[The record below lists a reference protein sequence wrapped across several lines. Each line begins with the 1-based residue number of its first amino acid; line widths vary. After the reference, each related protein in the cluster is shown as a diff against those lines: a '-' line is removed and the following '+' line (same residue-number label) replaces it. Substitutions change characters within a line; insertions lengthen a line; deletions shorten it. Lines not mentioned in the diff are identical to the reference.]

1 MVFWEKKDFCQTAWR
16 STTMTLLLVFRLF
29 CIPELDW
36 THNSGRS
43 QEEKCDLVDSSNY
56 DLVRNSC
63 FSSPRPFP
71 RPPSPDKR
79 SIRRVWPFRRQ
90 LGQFQYSRHL
100 SFHCNRH
107 RRLSVEEKPRH
118 ASAGWFLGWHDDN
131 VSRLSS
137 VDCSGGSGG
146 WDPCLQG
153 ATSSLSDTLNSQ
165 FHLNW
170 KFICCFLQSLI
181 LIFAQITIHNK
192 SHIQETSA
200 CKVLSCVT
208 NSDLQLHKNSPFRLS
223 NPLFPCPPSFTVF
236 SRNFDFSFPS
246 VAFSF
251 SSSFAAL
258 LKFLPI
264 IQKFMIEIS
273 QQ

>member
-1 MVFWEKKDFCQTAWR
+1 
-16 STTMTLLLVFRLF
+16 MTLLLVFRLF

-36 THNSGRS
+36 TRNSVQS
-43 QEEKCDLVDSSNY
+43 QEEKCDLIWIEHEVKCELVDSSNY

-137 VDCSGGSGG
+137 ADCSGGSGG
-146 WDPCLQG
+146 WEPCLQG
-153 ATSSLSDTLNSQ
+153 STLDTLNSQ
-165 FHLNW
+165 FH
-170 KFICCFLQSLI
+170 
-181 LIFAQITIHNK
+181 
-192 SHIQETSA
+192 
-200 CKVLSCVT
+200 
-208 NSDLQLHKNSPFRLS
+208 
-223 NPLFPCPPSFTVF
+223 
-236 SRNFDFSFPS
+236 
-246 VAFSF
+246 
-251 SSSFAAL
+251 
-258 LKFLPI
+258 
-264 IQKFMIEIS
+264 
-273 QQ
+273 

>member
-1 MVFWEKKDFCQTAWR
+1 
-16 STTMTLLLVFRLF
+16 MTLLLVFRLF

-43 QEEKCDLVDSSNY
+43 QEEKCDLVASSNY

-100 SFHCNRH
+100 SFLCNRH

-181 LIFAQITIHNK
+181 LIFAQNTII
-192 SHIQETSA
+192 HI
-200 CKVLSCVT
+200 
-208 NSDLQLHKNSPFRLS
+208 
-223 NPLFPCPPSFTVF
+223 
-236 SRNFDFSFPS
+236 
-246 VAFSF
+246 
-251 SSSFAAL
+251 
-258 LKFLPI
+258 LKRHRP
-264 IQKFMIEIS
+264 
-273 QQ
+273 